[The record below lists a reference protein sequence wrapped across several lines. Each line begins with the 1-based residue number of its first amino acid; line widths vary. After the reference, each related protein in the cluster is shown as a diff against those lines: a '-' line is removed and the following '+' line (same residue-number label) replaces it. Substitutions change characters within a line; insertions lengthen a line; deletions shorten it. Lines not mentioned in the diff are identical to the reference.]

1 MCLNWFRQA
10 GIEFVAGAKQEELAE
25 LAQEA
30 KMRRMLQASGGDG
43 GNNSSVR
50 SGMGLDIVDFV
61 SLVRSNVDDLPE
73 GRLLFFTTNHVD
85 EMPIELVELVD
96 KQGMRVSF
104 PNATDVS
111 TSHRSS
117 SYRAASSR
125 TSAGVICTTSLHW
138 AHYTFARV
146 RAACRNDSVH
156 D

>member
-1 MCLNWFRQA
+1 
-10 GIEFVAGAKQEELAE
+10 
-25 LAQEA
+25 
-30 KMRRMLQASGGDG
+30 MRRMLQASTGDG
-43 GNNSSVR
+43 GNSSGS

-111 TSHRSS
+111 TPHRFSSHRADLFLCRYRSCLHYATVSLVSLCVRCDRCSS
-117 SYRAASSR
+117 NLLS
-125 TSAGVICTTSLHW
+125 T
-138 AHYTFARV
+138 
-146 RAACRNDSVH
+146 
-156 D
+156 

>member
-1 MCLNWFRQA
+1 
-10 GIEFVAGAKQEELAE
+10 
-25 LAQEA
+25 
-30 KMRRMLQASGGDG
+30 MRRMLQASTGDG
-43 GNNSSVR
+43 GKSSAS

-111 TSHRSS
+111 TPHRFSSHGVELFFVLVPFLF
-117 SYRAASSR
+117 ALCCHFISR
-125 TSAGVICTTSLHW
+125 IMCSL
-138 AHYTFARV
+138 
-146 RAACRNDSVH
+146 
-156 D
+156 